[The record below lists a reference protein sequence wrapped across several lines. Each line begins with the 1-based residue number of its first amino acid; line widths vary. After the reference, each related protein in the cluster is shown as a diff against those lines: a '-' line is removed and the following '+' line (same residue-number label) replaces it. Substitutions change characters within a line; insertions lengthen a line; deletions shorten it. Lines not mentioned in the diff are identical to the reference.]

1 MKSLML
7 LGHHVHIK
15 LLHSVL
21 VLILRVHEALLE
33 RSNSILPKDNPSFA
47 DGVRESSLIRL
58 GLFSTKES
66 LDQWRAWGI
75 FLLMNLICYSVEV
88 HSAC

>member
-66 LDQWRAWGI
+66 LDQW
-75 FLLMNLICYSVEV
+75 
-88 HSAC
+88 HACVLGGFFS

>member
-21 VLILRVHEALLE
+21 VLILWVHEALLD
-33 RSNSILPKDNPSFA
+33 RSNSILPKDPH
-47 DGVRESSLIRL
+47 SLI
-58 GLFSTKES
+58 
-66 LDQWRAWGI
+66 
-75 FLLMNLICYSVEV
+75 C
-88 HSAC
+88 